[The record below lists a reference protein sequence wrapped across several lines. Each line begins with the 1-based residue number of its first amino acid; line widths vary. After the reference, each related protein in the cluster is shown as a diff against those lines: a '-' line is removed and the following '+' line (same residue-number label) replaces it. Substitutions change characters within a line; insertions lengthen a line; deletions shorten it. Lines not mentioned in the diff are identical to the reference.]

1 MKWKRIKCFLT
12 GGHRLYDKNLQTI
25 HDTNGYHFIN
35 YSQGMSSVSQATLA
49 LLLALDLVHAK
60 DITIVGRGHAVQ
72 NLAKY
77 LTLGNATVTVAHSKT
92 KSLLQ
97 ATMNRD
103 VVIYAT
109 PTITKDISYNTR
121 DLVIDLGNSVS
132 HPDRFNC
139 PYVNR
144 IGQLTV
150 SVLLNRFARKEHRA

>member
-1 MKWKRIKCFLT
+1 MKITLDIPDGIIAGFF
-12 GGHRLYDKNLQTI
+12 
-25 HDTNGYHFIN
+25 NGVEVTAH
-35 YSQGMSSVSQATLA
+35 GMQ
-49 LLLALDLVHAK
+49 
-60 DITIVGRGHAVQ
+60 
-72 NLAKY
+72 Y
-77 LTLGNATVTVAHSKT
+77 LTLDNATVTVAHSKT

-97 ATMNRD
+97 ATMNHD

-121 DLVIDLGNSVS
+121 DLVIDLGNSVPF
-132 HPDRFNC
+132 PDWFNC

>member
-35 YSQGMSSVSQATLA
+35 YCVKCGKVFAAFMAEAELNG
-49 LLLALDLVHAK
+49 L
-60 DITIVGRGHAVQ
+60 
-72 NLAKY
+72 
-77 LTLGNATVTVAHSKT
+77 
-92 KSLLQ
+92 
-97 ATMNRD
+97 
-103 VVIYAT
+103 
-109 PTITKDISYNTR
+109 
-121 DLVIDLGNSVS
+121 IDLGNSVP

-150 SVLLNRFARKEHRA
+150 SVLLNRFARKEHRV